1 MWYDRS
7 LVSCSAA
14 DCGTV
19 STILKWRVMSDSEG
33 FAQPSMIHF
42 LLLFCISATY
52 HRRRIVI
59 NRP

>member
-1 MWYDRS
+1 MWYDRY
-7 LVSCSAA
+7 LVSCSSA

-19 STILKWRVMSDSEG
+19 STILKWRVMSDFEG

-42 LLLFCISATY
+42 LLFRISATY